1 MIAAAKRLEAVLVK
15 RGPQWQACEKVA
27 IVCSIRGKRMS
38 DSASAKPVPADQ
50 PAIDDGAA
58 TDSAGA
64 KRQASYSSHAI
75 HLMRT
80 AQMSTLKLSQMA
92 DQKAS
97 ILLGATFLVFSLSV
111 SRALTGQMPVS
122 LMILASFSFASSLCA
137 VMAVL
142 PKVGRPDG
150 KIANRNLIF
159 FGHYTW
165 MDEEEWTE
173 ELLERLETDR
183 TVFETMA
190 HDMYQNGQVLAGK
203 KYRFLALA
211 YKVFMT
217 GLFVTLAVFAFEM
230 ATS

>member
-1 MIAAAKRLEAVLVK
+1 
-15 RGPQWQACEKVA
+15 
-27 IVCSIRGKRMS
+27 MS
-38 DSASAKPVPADQ
+38 DTASAKPASAEGPAVK
-50 PAIDDGAA
+50 DGRLP
-58 TDSAGA
+58 DSVRA
-64 KRQASYSSHAI
+64 KRETTYSNHAI

-111 SRALTGQMPVS
+111 SRALTGEMPVS

-150 KIANRNLIF
+150 PVKNRNLIF

-165 MDEEEWTE
+165 MDEDEWTE
-173 ELLERLETDR
+173 ELLARLETDR

-211 YKVFMT
+211 YQVFMT
-217 GLFVTLAVFAFEM
+217 GLFVTLAVFGIEM
-230 ATS
+230 AIS

>member
-1 MIAAAKRLEAVLVK
+1 
-15 RGPQWQACEKVA
+15 
-27 IVCSIRGKRMS
+27 MS
-38 DSASAKPVPADQ
+38 DSARPQSASAAARAANDGEPPAASA
-50 PAIDDGAA
+50 PRREA
-58 TDSAGA
+58 T
-64 KRQASYSSHAI
+64 YSNHAI

-150 KIANRNLIF
+150 KAKNRNLLF

-173 ELLERLETDR
+173 DLLERLETDR

-211 YKVFMT
+211 YKVFMF
-217 GLFVTLAVFAFEM
+217 GLFVTLAVFAIEM
-230 ATS
+230 VMAD

>member
-1 MIAAAKRLEAVLVK
+1 
-15 RGPQWQACEKVA
+15 
-27 IVCSIRGKRMS
+27 MS
-38 DSASAKPVPADQ
+38 DSASPQPVS
-50 PAIDDGAA
+50 AA
-58 TDSAGA
+58 TRAANDGESPAA
-64 KRQASYSSHAI
+64 AAPRREATYSNHAI

-150 KIANRNLIF
+150 KTKNRNLLF

-165 MDEEEWTE
+165 MDEDEWTE
-173 ELLERLETDR
+173 DLLERLETDR

-211 YKVFMT
+211 YKVFMF
-217 GLFVTLAVFAFEM
+217 GLFVTLAVFAVEM
-230 ATS
+230 AMK

>member
-1 MIAAAKRLEAVLVK
+1 
-15 RGPQWQACEKVA
+15 
-27 IVCSIRGKRMS
+27 MS
-38 DSASAKPVPADQ
+38 DSASPPPGAPTAHAANDGESPALT
-50 PAIDDGAA
+50 A
-58 TDSAGA
+58 S
-64 KRQASYSSHAI
+64 RREASYSSHAI

-150 KIANRNLIF
+150 KVKNRNLIF

-217 GLFVTLAVFAFEM
+217 GLFVTLTVFGIEM
-230 ATS
+230 AMG

>member
-1 MIAAAKRLEAVLVK
+1 
-15 RGPQWQACEKVA
+15 
-27 IVCSIRGKRMS
+27 MS
-38 DSASAKPVPADQ
+38 DSRSAKALVADAPAD
-50 PAIDDGAA
+50 DDAVEESAA
-58 TDSAGA
+58 EP
-64 KRQASYSSHAI
+64 KREVSYSNHAI

-150 KIANRNLIF
+150 KITNRNLIF

-165 MDEEEWTE
+165 MDEDEWTE
-173 ELLERLETDR
+173 QLLERLESDR

-211 YKVFMT
+211 YKVFMF

-230 ATS
+230 VTSN

>member
-1 MIAAAKRLEAVLVK
+1 
-15 RGPQWQACEKVA
+15 
-27 IVCSIRGKRMS
+27 MS
-38 DSASAKPVPADQ
+38 DSAPAKAALAEAPSA
-50 PAIDDGAA
+50 DDDAAVGA
-58 TDSAGA
+58 TGA
-64 KRQASYSSHAI
+64 KGGASYSNHAI

-111 SRALTGQMPVS
+111 IRALTGQMPVS

-150 KIANRNLIF
+150 KLSNRNLIF

-165 MDEEEWTE
+165 MDEDEWTE
-173 ELLERLETDR
+173 QLLERLESDR

-230 ATS
+230 VTAN